1 MEKFKTKNLTGEWE
15 VLHRDW
21 RDSKFLTIS
30 VTKKRCKKP
39 FSYMSIAF
47 EDLPVT
53 NIAREISLDYS
64 RKYRSAT
71 ASDIQEEASELSG
84 EILEWTAEYIMDKIL
99 E

>member
-15 VLHRDW
+15 VLFRDW
-21 RDSKFLTIS
+21 KDTKFLTIS

-39 FSYMSIAF
+39 FSFMSIAF

-53 NIAREISLDYS
+53 NIAKEISLDYS
-64 RKYRSAT
+64 RKYRSAEM
-71 ASDIQEEASELSG
+71 ADIQDEASELSG
-84 EILEWTAEYIMDKIL
+84 EILEWTAEYIMDKIV